1 VEANKKAA
9 NPHRENPVSA
19 GKIREIDR
27 ERVTFI
33 VRKIVHPPE
42 WPDDFPPKIDTWG
55 SWLGWSYCSSQEP
68 PKPAGAA
75 RDMITRFM
83 GLIVLSMGVQFAVT
97 GLRKFGTWLRV
108 HAHVAIPVVSGHP
121 FSVADS
127 WAARRYERSAIF
139 LETFTQRVSW
149 GQPASLHRTHQGK
162 AQGLGNAA
170 W

>member
-55 SWLGWSYCSSQEP
+55 S
-68 PKPAGAA
+68 
-75 RDMITRFM
+75 
-83 GLIVLSMGVQFAVT
+83 
-97 GLRKFGTWLRV
+97 
-108 HAHVAIPVVSGHP
+108 
-121 FSVADS
+121 
-127 WAARRYERSAIF
+127 
-139 LETFTQRVSW
+139 
-149 GQPASLHRTHQGK
+149 
-162 AQGLGNAA
+162 
-170 W
+170 

>member
-55 SWLGWSYCSSQEP
+55 SLDL
-68 PKPAGAA
+68 A
-75 RDMITRFM
+75 
-83 GLIVLSMGVQFAVT
+83 GLIARLKSRQSQLGRRVT
-97 GLRKFGTWLRV
+97 
-108 HAHVAIPVVSGHP
+108 
-121 FSVADS
+121 
-127 WAARRYERSAIF
+127 
-139 LETFTQRVSW
+139 
-149 GQPASLHRTHQGK
+149 
-162 AQGLGNAA
+162 
-170 W
+170 